1 MEIKSRK
8 CVQCGEMVQEPN
20 LKAHEMNH
28 ELEKK
33 KQASQ
38 GK

>member
-1 MEIKSRK
+1 
-8 CVQCGEMVQEPN
+8 VQEPN

-28 ELEKK
+28 ELDKK